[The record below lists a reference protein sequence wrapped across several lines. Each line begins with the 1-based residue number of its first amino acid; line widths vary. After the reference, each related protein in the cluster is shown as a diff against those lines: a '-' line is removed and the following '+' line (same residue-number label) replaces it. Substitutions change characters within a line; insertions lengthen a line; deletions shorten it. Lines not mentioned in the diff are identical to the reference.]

1 MRRTLE
7 LAVAVLLFIVH
18 SVSAS
23 PPQPVELKPIDH
35 LDATLTV
42 RAHDGT
48 EVVYTVADL
57 EVFPTYRVTT
67 ATPWRPEPAMF
78 EGVLLRDILS
88 ANGLDEVGS
97 ILVTAENDYTTKM
110 TRDLWQSVDI
120 LVSTRVNG
128 APNSRR
134 TRGPILFVI
143 EQGVFESSNL
153 TSESNLVWMAARIEA
168 DN

>member
-1 MRRTLE
+1 M
-7 LAVAVLLFIVH
+7 
-18 SVSAS
+18 
-23 PPQPVELKPIDH
+23 
-35 LDATLTV
+35 
-42 RAHDGT
+42 
-48 EVVYTVADL
+48 
-57 EVFPTYRVTT
+57 
-67 ATPWRPEPAMF
+67 
-78 EGVLLRDILS
+78 LRDILS